1 MDDSSEIFSP
11 SYKSDAVF
19 DAARRHS
26 VRVHIL
32 KFLLPVAAI
41 VIALIFSW
49 FTFFATPSTS
59 DLVVLNGDQGSGGQ
73 LTMTDPKLE
82 GYTSANKPYSLKAN
96 KAIQD
101 PHHPG
106 MIELQQIAATLPL
119 GLRGEAAVN
128 AVGAFYDNVNGRLQ
142 FDKPFEVKTNDGM
155 VAKLEAADVN
165 LSTSQLSTDQPVDIR
180 RGGQHL
186 KANGLQIRDNGQVL
200 FFNRGVSLVID
211 NANAQ

>member
-1 MDDSSEIFSP
+1 MDDGSEIFSP
-11 SYKSDAVF
+11 SFKSDAVF

-32 KFLLPVAAI
+32 KFLLPVVAI
-41 VIALIFSW
+41 IIALVFSW

-82 GYTSANKPYSLKAN
+82 GYTSANKPYSLKAD

-106 MIELQQIAATLPL
+106 MIELQRIIATLPL
-119 GLRGEAAVN
+119 GERGDAAVN

-155 VAKLEAADVN
+155 VAKLDAADVN
-165 LSTSQLSTDQPVDIR
+165 LATSQLSTDKPVDIR